1 MNNWSFDNSSIF
13 FFLNIPY
20 ATITRIV
27 NAVLILS
34 TKCVQSSVS
43 LARVHEEESFSR
55 LEGRIS
61 SKPKGND
68 QQNPR
73 LAVILDPISPSD
85 DESPGNNPITARH
98 RDPLKE
104 ARASF
109 GLLSEN
115 KAECV
120 TPMEGRKKKC

>member
-1 MNNWSFDNSSIF
+1 M
-13 FFLNIPY
+13 
-20 ATITRIV
+20 
-27 NAVLILS
+27 
-34 TKCVQSSVS
+34 
-43 LARVHEEESFSR
+43 
-55 LEGRIS
+55 
-61 SKPKGND
+61 
-68 QQNPR
+68 
-73 LAVILDPISPSD
+73 DPISPSD

-120 TPMEGRKKKC
+120 TPMEGRKKSVD